1 MNNDQILRLAKAKE
15 YAQNKGGDCLST
27 EYLGANSKLTW
38 KCSHGHEWD
47 APTKNVMFG
56 SWCPQCAGYFT
67 KEEGIKRAQQYA
79 LAKGGKCLSIE
90 YVNSISKLK
99 WECSH
104 GHTWEAKY
112 NILIGQHWCPECNE
126 LKNATR
132 SLNKNGL
139 KLAQEYAKNKG
150 GDCLS
155 TEYIGAKKELIWKCA
170 NNHIWNTKYK
180 SVVLDNSWCPQCSA
194 YYYKEHKI
202 RDILEYLLEVKFEKS
217 RPKWNINPKTN
228 KRLELDGYCE
238 ELKIAFEFQGE
249 HHYKVGSFGK
259 TKEELEYIQFKDSIK
274 KKNCI
279 DNQVKLIIIDDNFKL
294 DDSQQI
300 INYILQLLKYNNIEI
315 NKKIDISIIESLL
328 NKHTNHQN
336 NYLEKAKQLAI
347 NKGGWCLS
355 TNYIN
360 SETKMEWKCQ
370 NHLHPTWS
378 SAFQNIQKGSWC
390 PECGKE
396 KSNLAKIKN
405 KS

>member
-1 MNNDQILRLAKAKE
+1 MNNDKILRLAKAKE

-79 LAKGGKCLSIE
+79 ISRGGQCLSHE
-90 YVNSISKLK
+90 YVNTQTQMLWK
-99 WECSH
+99 CSH
-104 GHTWEAKY
+104 GHEWKAKCTD
-112 NILIGQHWCPECNE
+112 I
-126 LKNATR
+126 
-132 SLNKNGL
+132 LNKKTWCSQCEKINRQNKEGL
-139 KLAQEYAKNKG
+139 TLAQAYAKERG
-150 GDCLS
+150 GECLS
-155 TEYIGAKKELIWKCA
+155 TEYIGARKELTWKCA
-170 NNHIWNTKYK
+170 NNHIWNSKYK
-180 SVVLDNSWCPQCSA
+180 NVVLENSWCPQCSS

-202 RDILEYLLEVKFEKS
+202 REILEYLLESKFEKQ

-228 KRLELDGYCE
+228 KKLELDGYSE
-238 ELKIAFEFQGE
+238 ELRMAFEFQGE
-249 HHYKVGSFGK
+249 HHYNSGAFNN
-259 TKEELEYIQFKDSIK
+259 TKEDLEYIKYKDSIK

-294 DDSQQI
+294 DEPKKI
-300 INYILQLLKYNNIEI
+300 IDYILNLFQANNIQI
-315 NKKIDISIIESLL
+315 AKKVDILIVESIL
-328 NKHTNHQN
+328 NKHTNHQK

-347 NKGGWCLS
+347 NKGGVCLS
-355 TNYIN
+355 SEYIN
-360 SETKMEWKCQ
+360 SETKMKWKCH
-370 NHLHPTWS
+370 NHLHSNWCS
-378 SAFQNIQKGSWC
+378 SFQNIQRGRWC

-405 KS
+405 KH